1 MLAHALRSATRL
13 APARPGVG
21 ALEAQTEAALVD
33 GGDARIAL
41 DAAGVNTYGCAPRPD
56 AGLAALGSSTASVI
70 SAPGWRAA
78 NALNARLLERPQRWR
93 DELSR
98 MRQDLLDLAG
108 AAPGTEAV
116 LAASGTDL
124 HLIATQLAAPQ
135 TGDALQAVMAEADET
150 GRGTPTALA
159 ARHFGART
167 CRGQPVIPGQPL
179 GSAAQ
184 QAPVG
189 IALRQADGS
198 VLDVDAVDAEFAA
211 QVRRVVASGRRCL
224 LVLTDLSK
232 TGLLAPSPG
241 CAASLKQRFGP
252 RLEVLVDAC
261 QFRLAPT
268 TLRAYLEQGFMVA
281 ITGSKFIA
289 GPAFCGALLLS
300 PETARRARLA
310 SLQALRGYSA
320 RSEWPA
326 AWPAAA
332 ALDDSVNRGLL
343 LRWEAALAD
352 LRRFHAVPT
361 AFTERFLRAW
371 GQAVAERI
379 GADPAFDALPV
390 PALARAGLARGW
402 DGVQTIFPF
411 TVRRATAD
419 GRRLPLGRDETAL
432 LHRQLRTGEGVE
444 PAHTAAPRFLLG
456 QPVACGTRAGVPVSA
471 LRLCASARCV
481 SEAAGA
487 PGGTR
492 HAIRQ
497 ALAALDRVAALVRA
511 LGRETPGA

>member
-1 MLAHALRSATRL
+1 MLAHALRSATRP
-13 APARPGVG
+13 APARPGAL
-21 ALEAQTEAALVD
+21 ALEAQTAAALVE

-41 DAAGVNTYGCAPRPD
+41 DAAGVNAYGCPPRPD
-56 AGLAALGSSTASVI
+56 AGLVALGSSTASAI

-78 NALNARLLERPQRWR
+78 NALHARLLERPERWR
-93 DELSR
+93 NELAR
-98 MRQDLLDLAG
+98 LRQDLLDLAG
-108 AAPGTEAV
+108 AAPGTEAI

-135 TGDALQAVMAEADET
+135 AGDALQAVMAEPDET

-167 CRGQPVIPGQPL
+167 CRGQPVVAGQPV
-179 GSAAQ
+179 GSTAQ
-184 QAPVG
+184 LAPVG
-189 IALRQADGS
+189 IALRLADGS
-198 VLDVDAVDAEFAA
+198 ARDADAVDADFAA

-241 CAASLKQRFGP
+241 CAANLKQRFGA

-268 TLRAYLEQGFMVA
+268 TLRGYVEQGFIVA
-281 ITGSKFIA
+281 ITGSKFVA
-289 GPAFCGALLLS
+289 GPAFCGALLMS

-310 SLQALRGYSA
+310 PLQALRGYSA

-326 AWPAAA
+326 AWPTAA

-352 LRRFHAVPT
+352 LRRFRAVPA
-361 AFTERFLRAW
+361 AFTERFLKAW

-379 GADPAFDALPV
+379 RADPAFEPLPV
-390 PALARAGLARGW
+390 PAIDRAGLARSW

-411 TVRRATAD
+411 TVHRATAD
-419 GRRLPLGRDETAL
+419 GRRLALTRDETAL
-432 LHRQLRTGEGVE
+432 LHRQLRLGEGDE
-444 PAHTAAPRFLLG
+444 TADAAAPRFLLG
-456 QPVACGTRAGVPVSA
+456 QPVPCGTRGGVPVSA

-481 SEAAGA
+481 GDAAGA

-492 HAIRQ
+492 YAIRQ
-497 ALAALDRVAALVRA
+497 ALAALDRLAALARA
-511 LGRETPGA
+511 LGRETP